1 VVLGDRLR
9 SAAQCSIPARRAWVS
24 GLGWYFLTAQ
34 ADDDPLPGVEVS
46 PGMELVPVR
55 LDAREVAE
63 AFAVNLPP
71 DLYPAPGY
79 DLVGVLTGLVLEVM
93 DDRKKDRGDPRS

>member
-1 VVLGDRLR
+1 MSEDEYEARLKR
-9 SAAQCSIPARRAWVS
+9 HVEDDLDHRI
-24 GLGWYFLTAQ
+24 GYFLTAQ

-71 DLYPAPGY
+71 NLYPAPGY